1 MNVISGGIMKAV
13 ITVIGK
19 DKTGIIYKVSKVLY
33 ESDVN
38 IDDISQTVM
47 QDYFTMIML
56 VSSAETINV
65 NELKKK
71 FSELEDEGLSI
82 QVQKTEIFDIMHKI

>member
-1 MNVISGGIMKAV
+1 MKAV